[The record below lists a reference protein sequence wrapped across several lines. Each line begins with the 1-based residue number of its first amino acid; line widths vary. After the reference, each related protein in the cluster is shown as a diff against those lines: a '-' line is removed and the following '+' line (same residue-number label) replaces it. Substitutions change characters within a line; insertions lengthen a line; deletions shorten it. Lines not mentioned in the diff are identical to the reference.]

1 MLFLHDIEWLEKCNT
16 LVKRVLL
23 QVCFVSIT
31 DCKTKAP
38 VMQCYTTV
46 SHVCAQSVEPLV
58 ADVVADAEPPPT
70 FHQWHDRGHAMW
82 WGLIS
87 PTQRQPRG
95 PQRQHATG
103 HSGLGW
109 PSVTS
114 NSVTPCQ
121 TWQQPVCLQLIN
133 YLSLQARKIVMFD
146 WILKACTKSV
156 PYHLH
161 VNWAFW

>member
-1 MLFLHDIEWLEKCNT
+1 M
-16 LVKRVLL
+16 
-23 QVCFVSIT
+23 
-31 DCKTKAP
+31 
-38 VMQCYTTV
+38 
-46 SHVCAQSVEPLV
+46 EPLV
-58 ADVVADAEPPPT
+58 ADAAADAEPPPT

-95 PQRQHATG
+95 PQGQHATG
-103 HSGLGW
+103 QPGLGWPPTFHQWHDRGHAMWWGLISPTQRQPRGPQGQHATGQPGLGW

-114 NSVTPCQ
+114 NSVTSCQ
-121 TWQQPVCLQLIN
+121 TWQQPVCLQVIN
-133 YLSLQARKIVMFD
+133 YLSLQVRKIVMFD
-146 WILKACTKSV
+146 WNLKACTKSV